1 MRQPQ
6 EYQEVEEDAAAGAG
20 DYMGKIGQS
29 DQNAL
34 QPTTQDPYLWL
45 LKVKAGKEKDL
56 VMRIMQ
62 KAIHYENR
70 KRRTGSGPVLQIASA
85 VHHSNLKGYI
95 YIEARKASA
104 VKKAVEGMQ
113 DVYQSYD
120 IKSISQKEMTDALRL
135 ADTSQVDTKVGD
147 WVKFRGGIY
156 KRDLARVA
164 TVENDGKIKVKV
176 VPRIDYVA
184 IREKEIQRSKPKDVG
199 SEGDQ
204 GNLPK
209 AKKVRVHA
217 KAFNVEEAKRIGIAL
232 SYKTSRDR
240 DLGEVI
246 ECSGKEYH
254 NGYELKKVSLKSVYH
269 VKPSYDEL
277 QRYNQAE
284 VLSNGNA
291 RDLQED
297 EDADRA
303 YQKTMRDANELE
315 QATQKDLTPQAAAK
329 KFAKGEPARSI
340 SVQQLPHFD
349 SLYDVTFT
357 DPFLLPNP
365 RRRRDRGAGR
375 AAEPCWDGDDDQR
388 PGGPDPRAARAP
400 GAHRR
405 PSH

>member
-147 WVKFRGGIY
+147 
-156 KRDLARVA
+156 
-164 TVENDGKIKVKV
+164 
-176 VPRIDYVA
+176 
-184 IREKEIQRSKPKDVG
+184 
-199 SEGDQ
+199 
-204 GNLPK
+204 
-209 AKKVRVHA
+209 
-217 KAFNVEEAKRIGIAL
+217 
-232 SYKTSRDR
+232 
-240 DLGEVI
+240 
-246 ECSGKEYH
+246 
-254 NGYELKKVSLKSVYH
+254 
-269 VKPSYDEL
+269 
-277 QRYNQAE
+277 
-284 VLSNGNA
+284 
-291 RDLQED
+291 
-297 EDADRA
+297 
-303 YQKTMRDANELE
+303 
-315 QATQKDLTPQAAAK
+315 
-329 KFAKGEPARSI
+329 
-340 SVQQLPHFD
+340 
-349 SLYDVTFT
+349 
-357 DPFLLPNP
+357 
-365 RRRRDRGAGR
+365 
-375 AAEPCWDGDDDQR
+375 
-388 PGGPDPRAARAP
+388 
-400 GAHRR
+400 
-405 PSH
+405 